1 MLIRDAM
8 WGAGYGERTESG
20 PTAATATGTGIR
32 HSRRRHGRGDTQAA
46 LRQLL
51 PGLVIAALQAR
62 RAGPH
67 VGGGHLLLTGSVT
80 RRMARLVESLGVT
93 SLSKSQMSI
102 MAKELDA
109 AVGAFRPARST
120 PDRTH
125 SSPPTRWCSRSV
137 KSAEPSGCTP

>member
-8 WGAGYGERTESG
+8 CGAGYGERTESG

-51 PGLVIAALQAR
+51 PGLVIAAPQASEP
-62 RAGPH
+62 ALTS
-67 VGGGHLLLTGSVT
+67 VVATCYLLGVST
-80 RRMARLVESLGVT
+80 RRMERLVESLGVT
-93 SLSKSQMSI
+93 SLSKSQVSI
-102 MAKELDA
+102 MAKELDE